1 MAVIFSV
8 NLYPSSAL
16 DGTVESQSFE
26 FTAAVSPLE
35 TFVRLPNIT
44 NLKPN
49 AKLLS
54 CQATAPFLFV

>member
-26 FTAAVSPLE
+26 FTVQFHL
-35 TFVRLPNIT
+35 L
-44 NLKPN
+44 
-49 AKLLS
+49 KLLLDYL
-54 CQATAPFLFV
+54 T